1 MPNTGLCADLSSD
14 PAFLFVSGGY
24 DTFVNLANQAYQLTV
39 EQTQELNNLV
49 IAPIPFQVNFD
60 FEGQLAAFQRPAP
73 PVIDNAALEFR
84 PQGSVAAPP
93 GFTEG
98 SINAAPV
105 PVQDLTPPSLV
116 YGPSPNAPTIEA
128 PIAPPAA
135 PPIVLPTEPDY
146 TLPAVPTFE
155 QLNLPTLP
163 DIQLPEFDGA
173 RPVFVEPPLNE
184 NWSFTPEDYASELL
198 DDLTAQVR
206 RMMQGGT
213 GLPAAIEQALF
224 DRSRERVDEETLREA
239 QATFDEFGTRGF
251 TEPNGILTGRLLEVR
266 QGAQNRK
273 AENNRDITI
282 RVHEVEVENVRFAV
296 TQGIALEGVLINLH
310 QQEQALLLQAAQF
323 QRETAIAIL
332 NARISVFN
340 AQLTAYQTDAQVL
353 ESRIRAELA
362 KVEVFRAQI
371 EGERVRGEINE
382 QRVRLYAEQV
392 RAVNLLADF
401 YRTRVQAVQAQVD
414 IEKSVVD
421 RFRAQVDAYGERW
434 RAFGSEADAYRATVQ
449 AEGEKANVYS
459 TLANVFNTRVNAWN
473 TGESLKI
480 ERERLRI
487 QSHGQQLDAWRGQL
501 DTLLANLQAEQARL
515 QAVATS
521 IGAKAQIYT
530 AQAGVEQ
537 AASAATDRS
546 FQLGLEKERAEVDTS
561 LKAAE
566 IRIQENIQLTQVM
579 VRLKETLTQV
589 LAQLAASSMS
599 AVNFSASVGSSKS
612 NSRSCST
619 SYSWSGEIADIE

>member
-39 EQTQELNNLV
+39 EQTNTLNNLV
-49 IAPIPFQVNFD
+49 IEAIPFQVNFD
-60 FEGQLAAFQRPAP
+60 FEGQLAAFQRPTA

-84 PQGSVAAPP
+84 PQGQVPLPP

-98 SINAAPV
+98 TITPAEAPT
-105 PVQDLTPPSLV
+105 QDLSAPNLV
-116 YGPSPNAPTIEA
+116 YGPRPNAPDVPV
-128 PIAPPAA
+128 PIAPPAPA
-135 PPIVLPTEPDY
+135 PIVLPTEPDY
-146 TLPAVPTFE
+146 QLPTVPTFE
-155 QLNLPTLP
+155 QLNLPTIP
-163 DIQLPEFDGA
+163 DVQLPEFEGL
-173 RPVFVEPPLNE
+173 RPDFVEPPLNE
-184 NWSFTPEDYASELL
+184 NWSFNPEDYASELL
-198 DDLTAQVR
+198 DDLTGQVR

-224 DRSRERVDEETLREA
+224 DRSRERVDEESMREA
-239 QATFDEFGTRGF
+239 QAAFEEFGARGF
-251 TEPNGILTGRLLEVR
+251 SEPNGILAGRMLEVR

-273 AENNRDITI
+273 AEANRDITI
-282 RVHEVEVENVRFAV
+282 RVHEVEVENIRFAV

-323 QRETAIAIL
+323 QRETSIAIL

-392 RAVNLLADF
+392 RSVNLLAEF
-401 YRTRVQAVQAQVD
+401 YRTRVQAVQSQVE
-414 IEKSVVD
+414 IEKAVVD
-421 RFRAQVDAYGERW
+421 RFRAEVQAYGERW

-449 AEGEKANVYS
+449 AEGEKANVFS
-459 TLANVFNTRVNAWN
+459 TLANVFNTRVNAWS
-473 TGESLKI
+473 TGENLKI
-480 ERERLRI
+480 ERERLRV
-487 QSHGQQLDAWRGQL
+487 QTHGQQLQAWRGQL
-501 DTLLANLQAEQARL
+501 DQLLANLQAEQTRL
-515 QAVATS
+515 QSVATA

-546 FQLGLEKERAEVDTS
+546 FQLGLEKERAEVDTN

-566 IRIQENIQLTQVM
+566 IRIQENIQLTQIM